1 MKPTCKKRIYLT
13 KQNGP
18 RTKYVTPGNMF
29 IEIIAKT
36 PLMHEAEILRAC
48 IQSKTA
54 GWRMIKT
61 GVTRLGNEWIQ
72 DGVKFVDYVIPLI
85 PNHAAAGFGT
95 SIVSLTESQ
104 AVIAIERARKR
115 LKAKPFLNEHGV
127 ITSYRFSRDGTR
139 YEVSNM
145 GMLVCGAGFMHPKG
159 LDGKT
164 WEEWY
169 CKRIDKKGN

>member
-1 MKPTCKKRIYLT
+1 MLR
-13 KQNGP
+13 
-18 RTKYVTPGNMF
+18 
-29 IEIIAKT
+29 EITEQT
-36 PLMHEAEILRAC
+36 PLKREAEILRAC
-48 IQSKTA
+48 TQSRTA

-61 GVTRLGNEWIQ
+61 GVTRLGNGWIQ

-104 AVIAIERARKR
+104 AAFAIEIARKR
-115 LKAKPFLNEHGV
+115 LKANAVLNEHAV
-127 ITSYRFSRDGTR
+127 ITSYRLSHDGNR
-139 YEVSNM
+139 YEVSTL

-169 CKRIDKKGN
+169 CKRIDKKEY